1 MLDKLDSIKKRGDE
15 LTELMSDP
23 QVIANRDQYQK
34 CAKEYTDIK
43 DIIKEYGKYREN
55 LNDISKHKEILS
67 NPAED
72 KDFLELVESEI
83 VDLKAK
89 KEKIEDNLRVLLDP
103 EARDWNKDIIMEI
116 RSGAGG
122 DEASLFAEDLFRM
135 YSKYAEK
142 KGWKIEILSSH
153 TRELGG
159 FKEVV
164 FAVKGKN
171 VYRRLRFES
180 GTHRVQRVPVTETSG
195 RIHTSTV
202 TVAVLPEPED
212 VEVIIN
218 PQELKIDTFRAS
230 GAGGQHVNKTDSA
243 VRITH
248 IPTSLVVECQ
258 DERSQHK
265 NRVKAMRV
273 LRARLLHKVKE
284 DQRKQI
290 SQDRKNQVG
299 TGDRSEKIR
308 TYNFPQARVTNH
320 RINFTSHKL
329 QAFLQGNMDELV
341 EAELSVGLRSST
353 L

>member
-1 MLDKLDSIKKRGDE
+1 MLLDKLDSIKKRGDE

-23 QVIANRDQYQK
+23 QVISNRDQYQK
-34 CAKEYTDIK
+34 YAKEYTDIK
-43 DIIKEYGKYREN
+43 DIIKEYGKYREI
-55 LNDISKHKEILS
+55 LDDISKNRKILS
-67 NPAED
+67 SPGEET
-72 KDFLELVESEI
+72 DFLELVESEI
-83 VDLKAK
+83 SDLEAK
-89 KEKIEDNLRVLLDP
+89 KGEIENELRVLLDP

-116 RSGAGG
+116 RGGAGG

-135 YSKYAEK
+135 YNKYAER
-142 KGWKIEILSSH
+142 KGWKTEVLSSH
-153 TRELGG
+153 LRESGG
-159 FKEVV
+159 FREVI

-180 GTHRVQRVPVTETSG
+180 GTHRVQRVPVTEASG

-212 VEVIIN
+212 VEVAIN
-218 PQELKIDTFRAS
+218 PQELKIDTYRAS

-248 IPTSLVVECQ
+248 IPTGLVVECQ

-265 NRVKAMRV
+265 NKVKAMRV
-273 LRARLLHKVKE
+273 LKARLVHKAKE
-284 DQRKQI
+284 DQQKQI
-290 SQDRKNQVG
+290 SKERKNQVG

-320 RINFTSHKL
+320 RINFTFHKL
-329 QAFLQGNMDELV
+329 QAFIQGDMDELI
-341 EAELSVGLRSST
+341 EAELSAGFKN
-353 L
+353 

>member
-1 MLDKLDSIKKRGDE
+1 MLLDKLDSIKKRGNE

-23 QVIANRDQYQK
+23 QVIANRDMYQK
-34 CAKEYTDIK
+34 YAKEYTDIK
-43 DIIKEYGKYREN
+43 DIIKEYEIYKEI
-55 LNDISKHKEILS
+55 LNDISKNKEILS
-67 NPAED
+67 NPAEE

-83 VDLKAK
+83 ADLGGK
-89 KEKIEDNLRVLLDP
+89 KDKVEDNLRTLLDP

-116 RSGAGG
+116 RGGAGG

-153 TRELGG
+153 LRELGG
-159 FKEVV
+159 FREVI

-195 RIHTSTV
+195 RIHTSTA

-212 VEVIIN
+212 IEVKIN

-248 IPTSLVVECQ
+248 IPTNLVVECQ

-273 LRARLLHKVKE
+273 LRARLLHKVKK
-284 DQRKQI
+284 DQQKQI

-308 TYNFPQARVTNH
+308 TYNFSQARITNH
-320 RINFTSHKL
+320 RINFTSHNL
-329 QAFLQGNMDELV
+329 QAFLQGDMDGLI
-341 EAELSVGLRSST
+341 EAELSVGFKRD
-353 L
+353 

>member
-1 MLDKLDSIKKRGDE
+1 MLLNKLDDIKKRGNE
-15 LTELMSDP
+15 LTKLMSDS
-23 QVIANRDQYQK
+23 QVISNRPQYQK
-34 CAKEYTDIK
+34 YAKEYTDIK
-43 DIIKEYGKYREN
+43 DIIRDYNRYKEI
-55 LNDISKHKEILS
+55 LDDISKNREILS
-67 NPAED
+67 SPAED

-83 VDLKAK
+83 SDLEAK
-89 KEKIEDNLRVLLDP
+89 KGEIENELRVLLDP

-116 RSGAGG
+116 RGGAGG

-135 YSKYAEK
+135 YNKYAER
-142 KGWKIEILSSH
+142 KGWKTEVLSSH
-153 TRELGG
+153 LRESGG
-159 FKEVV
+159 FREVI

-180 GTHRVQRVPVTETSG
+180 GTHRVQRVPVTEASG

-212 VEVIIN
+212 VEVAIN
-218 PQELKIDTFRAS
+218 PQELKIDTYRAS

-248 IPTSLVVECQ
+248 IPTGLVVECQ

-265 NRVKAMRV
+265 NKVKAMRV
-273 LRARLLHKVKE
+273 LKARLVHKAKE
-284 DQRKQI
+284 DQQKQI
-290 SQDRKNQVG
+290 SKDRKNQVG

-320 RINFTSHKL
+320 RINFTFHKL
-329 QAFLQGNMDELV
+329 QAFIQGDMDELI
-341 EAELSVGLRSST
+341 EAELSAGFKN
-353 L
+353 

>member
-1 MLDKLDSIKKRGDE
+1 MLLDKLDSIKKRGDE

-23 QVIANRDQYQK
+23 QVISNRDQYQK
-34 CAKEYTDIK
+34 YAKEYTEIK
-43 DIIKEYGKYREN
+43 DIIKEYEKYREI

-67 NPAED
+67 NSAED

-83 VDLKAK
+83 VDLEAK

-103 EARDWNKDIIMEI
+103 EARDWNRDIIMEI

-142 KGWKIEILSSH
+142 KGWKIEILSLH
-153 TRELGG
+153 PRELGG
-159 FKEVV
+159 FREVV

-212 VEVIIN
+212 VEVTIN

-248 IPTSLVVECQ
+248 IPTKLVVECQ

-273 LRARLLHKVKE
+273 LRARLLHKVRE

-290 SQDRKNQVG
+290 SQDRKNQIG

-308 TYNFPQARVTNH
+308 TYNFPQARITNH

-329 QAFLQGNMDELV
+329 QTFLQGDMDGLI
-341 EAELSVGLRSST
+341 EAELSVGFKRD
-353 L
+353 

>member
-1 MLDKLDSIKKRGDE
+1 MLLDKLDSIKKRGDE

-23 QVIANRDQYQK
+23 QVISYRDQYQK
-34 CAKEYTDIK
+34 YAKEYTDIK
-43 DIIKEYGKYREN
+43 DIIKEYEKYREI
-55 LNDISKHKEILS
+55 LSDIFKNKEILS
-67 NPAED
+67 NPDEER
-72 KDFLELVESEI
+72 DFLELVESEI
-83 VDLKAK
+83 ADLEAK
-89 KEKIEDNLRVLLDP
+89 KEKAEDNLRVLLDP

-153 TRELGG
+153 PRELGG
-159 FKEVV
+159 FREVV

-195 RIHTSTV
+195 RIHTSTA

-212 VEVIIN
+212 VEVAIN
-218 PQELKIDTFRAS
+218 PQELKIDTFRSS

-248 IPTSLVVECQ
+248 IPTKLVVECQ
-258 DERSQHK
+258 DERSQYK

-273 LRARLLHKVKE
+273 LRARLLHKVRE
-284 DQRKQI
+284 DQQKQI
-290 SQDRKNQVG
+290 SQDRKKQVG

-308 TYNFPQARVTNH
+308 TYNFPQARITNH
-320 RINFTSHKL
+320 RINFTSHNL
-329 QAFLQGNMDELV
+329 QAFLQGDMDGLI
-341 EAELSVGLRSST
+341 EAELSVGFKRD
-353 L
+353 

>member
-1 MLDKLDSIKKRGDE
+1 MLLDKLDSIKKRGTE
-15 LTELMSDP
+15 LTKLMSDP
-23 QVIANRDQYQK
+23 QVISNRDKYQK
-34 CAKEYTDIK
+34 YAKEYTDIK
-43 DIIKEYGKYREN
+43 DIIKEYEKYREI

-72 KDFLELVESEI
+72 KDFLELVELEI
-83 VDLKAK
+83 ADLEAK

-103 EARDWNKDIIMEI
+103 DARDWNKDIIMEI

-122 DEASLFAEDLFRM
+122 DEASLFAEELFRM

-153 TRELGG
+153 PRELGG
-159 FKEVV
+159 FREVV

-212 VEVIIN
+212 VEVTIN
-218 PQELKIDTFRAS
+218 PQELKIDTYRAS

-248 IPTSLVVECQ
+248 VPTGMVVECQ

-273 LRARLLHKVKE
+273 LRARILQKVKE
-284 DQRKQI
+284 DQHKQI
-290 SQDRKNQVG
+290 SQDRRKQVG

-308 TYNFPQARVTNH
+308 TYNFSQARITNH
-320 RINFTSHKL
+320 RINFTSHNL
-329 QAFLQGNMDELV
+329 QAFLQGDMDGLI
-341 EAELSVGLRSST
+341 EAELSVGFKRD
-353 L
+353 

>member
-1 MLDKLDSIKKRGDE
+1 MLLDKLDSIKKRGDE
-15 LTELMSDP
+15 LTELMSDS
-23 QVIANRDQYQK
+23 QVISNRPQYQK
-34 CAKEYTDIK
+34 YAKEYTDIK
-43 DIIKEYGKYREN
+43 DIIKEYNRYKEI
-55 LNDISKHKEILS
+55 LDDISKNREILS
-67 NPAED
+67 SPAED

-83 VDLKAK
+83 SDLEAK
-89 KEKIEDNLRVLLDP
+89 KGEIENELRVLLDP

-116 RSGAGG
+116 RGGAGG

-135 YSKYAEK
+135 YNKYAER
-142 KGWKIEILSSH
+142 KGWKTEVLSSH
-153 TRELGG
+153 LRESGG
-159 FKEVV
+159 FREVI

-180 GTHRVQRVPVTETSG
+180 GTHRVQRVPVTEASG

-212 VEVIIN
+212 VEVAIN
-218 PQELKIDTFRAS
+218 PQELKIDTYRAS

-248 IPTSLVVECQ
+248 IPTGLVVECQ

-265 NRVKAMRV
+265 NKVKAMRV
-273 LRARLLHKVKE
+273 LKARLVHKAKE
-284 DQRKQI
+284 DQQKQI
-290 SQDRKNQVG
+290 SKERKNQVG

-320 RINFTSHKL
+320 RINFTFHKL
-329 QAFLQGNMDELV
+329 QAFIQGDMDELI
-341 EAELSVGLRSST
+341 EAELSAGFKN
-353 L
+353 

>member
-1 MLDKLDSIKKRGDE
+1 MLLDKLDSIKKRGDE

-23 QVIANRDQYQK
+23 QVISYRDQYQK
-34 CAKEYTDIK
+34 YAKEYTDIK
-43 DIIKEYGKYREN
+43 DIIKEYEKYREI
-55 LNDISKHKEILS
+55 LSDILKNKEILS
-67 NPAED
+67 NPDEER
-72 KDFLELVESEI
+72 DFLELVESEI
-83 VDLKAK
+83 ADLEAK
-89 KEKIEDNLRVLLDP
+89 KEKAEDNLRVLLDP

-153 TRELGG
+153 PRELGG
-159 FKEVV
+159 FREVV

-195 RIHTSTV
+195 RIHTSTA

-212 VEVIIN
+212 VEVAIN
-218 PQELKIDTFRAS
+218 PQELKIDTFRSS

-248 IPTSLVVECQ
+248 IPTKLVVECQ
-258 DERSQHK
+258 DERSQYK

-273 LRARLLHKVKE
+273 LRARLLHKVRE
-284 DQRKQI
+284 DQQKQI
-290 SQDRKNQVG
+290 SQDRKKQVG

-308 TYNFPQARVTNH
+308 TYNFPQARITNH
-320 RINFTSHKL
+320 RINFTSHNL
-329 QAFLQGNMDELV
+329 QAFLQGDMDGLI
-341 EAELSVGLRSST
+341 EAELSVGFKRD
-353 L
+353 

>member
-1 MLDKLDSIKKRGDE
+1 MLLDKLDSIKKRGNE

-23 QVIANRDQYQK
+23 QVIANRDMYQK
-34 CAKEYTDIK
+34 YAKEYTDIK
-43 DIIKEYGKYREN
+43 DIIKEYEIYKEI
-55 LNDISKHKEILS
+55 LNDISKNKEILS
-67 NPAED
+67 NPAEE

-83 VDLKAK
+83 ADLGGK
-89 KEKIEDNLRVLLDP
+89 KDKVEDNLRTLLDP

-116 RSGAGG
+116 RGGAGG

-153 TRELGG
+153 LRELGG
-159 FKEVV
+159 FREVI

-195 RIHTSTV
+195 RIHTSTA

-212 VEVIIN
+212 IEVKIN

-248 IPTSLVVECQ
+248 IPTNLVVECQ

-284 DQRKQI
+284 DQQKQI

-308 TYNFPQARVTNH
+308 TYNFPQARITNH
-320 RINFTSHKL
+320 RINFTFHKL
-329 QAFLQGNMDELV
+329 QTFLQGDMDELI
-341 EAELSVGLRSST
+341 EAELSADFKRVG
-353 L
+353 